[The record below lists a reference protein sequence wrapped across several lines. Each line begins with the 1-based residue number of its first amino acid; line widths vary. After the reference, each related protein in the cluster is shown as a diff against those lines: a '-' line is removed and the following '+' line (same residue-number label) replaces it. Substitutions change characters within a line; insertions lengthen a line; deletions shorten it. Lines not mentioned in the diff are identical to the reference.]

1 MLIVKE
7 KKLIFMMKTLHPKIY
22 IFISIK
28 HSEKTKIAVLLK
40 HPKKTKIIYYYSK
53 MSYKNKIFL

>member
-28 HSEKTKIAVLLK
+28 HNEKKNRNSSVIKASKENQNNLL
-40 HPKKTKIIYYYSK
+40 
-53 MSYKNKIFL
+53 L